1 MRQLR
6 TFRGYDFYEASST
19 MQKAIRR
26 ADARTAGY
34 FALEMWKSGYWKYVW
49 KRLLTISA
57 EDCHGI
63 LTKEIMALREAFILI
78 NEGRRGMDKGRIFI
92 SKAVILLCTAGKSRD
107 ADHLQCFIYD
117 KGMLDEREKEQWM
130 QEARD
135 DDDLMQKLIGDDELD
150 VPEYAY
156 DCHTREGKRR
166 GMTKDQFFKDEQAAL
181 TPRIPGLFDEVIE

>member
-1 MRQLR
+1 MRLK
-6 TFRGYDFYEASST
+6 TMRGYDFYEVSST

-34 FALEMWKSGYWKYVW
+34 FAHEMYASGYWKYVW

-63 LTKEIMALREAFILI
+63 LTKEIMALRDAFMLI
-78 NEGRRGMDKGRIFI
+78 NDGRRGMDKGRIFI
-92 SKAVILLCTAGKSRD
+92 SKAIVLLCTAGKSRD
-107 ADHLQCFIYD
+107 ADHLQCYVYD
-117 KGMLDEREKEQWM
+117 KGMIDQKSKEQLLE
-130 QEARD
+130 EARAD
-135 DDDLMQKLIGDDELD
+135 DAAIQALLQDDELEI
-150 VPEYAY
+150 PEYAF

-181 TPRIPGLFDEVIE
+181 TPRIPGLFDDVIG